1 MITKKNFEN
10 SYVIQDHHLKKNS
23 RVIALDK
30 LTARE
35 IYSVLLLSSD
45 NTPTSQKY

>member
-1 MITKKNFEN
+1 MSYKTIT
-10 SYVIQDHHLKKNS
+10 LKKNS